1 MKNITF
7 LFLICVS
14 FISQGALAEEMP
26 SIERGQQLFN
36 STLFA
41 GATSGKSCASC
52 HRGGADLQLA
62 WVNPNLAGQVNNC
75 IIGPLRG
82 VPLDEDSMEMQSIL
96 LYIQSLKQ

>member
-36 STLFA
+36 STFFA
-41 GATSGKSCASC
+41 DAKSGKSCSSC
-52 HRGGADLQLA
+52 HPGGSGLQNA
-62 WVNPNLAGQVNNC
+62 WMNPNLAGQVNNC
-75 IIGPLRG
+75 IVGTLKGTPI
-82 VPLDEDSMEMQSIL
+82 DDDSIEMESML
-96 LYIQSLKQ
+96 LYIRSLK